1 MKMRW
6 LTAIAL
12 GLGLTAQ
19 GQTLFTYG
27 THKAD
32 AKEFLRA
39 FSKNNQATEDNKA
52 SAMRQYLD
60 LYINSRLKIREA
72 YDRRYDTLPE
82 IKAEIGNLRDQIID
96 NYLSDPKALDRLSR
110 EAFARSQKDIHV
122 AHIFISLTNSS
133 GQLDT
138 TAARKKLEEVE
149 KRLARREDFGTVA
162 AKYSDDPSAASN
174 QGDLNYI
181 TAFTLPY
188 VLENVIYATP
198 VGKTSKPFTSRA
210 GYHIFKNLGERT
222 ALGRIKI
229 QQILLAT
236 VPGADAAAIQASARL
251 ADSLYQLLARGAD
264 FAKLATTYSNDL
276 VSSIANGNVPEIAVG
291 QYDPAFEQYI
301 AGLKPGQLNK
311 PFQSKHGFHIVKLL
325 EVKPVSTTADEATLE
340 ALQQKVMTDDRWKT
354 ARDFIYTRVGQKPGL
369 RKATLSETALWAISD
384 SLLDYKP
391 AGLGRGLTPATVLF
405 TIGKQS
411 WRIADWI
418 QYAQMNRYRTDR
430 GGIKPYSELMDEF
443 RQQAMYQY
451 YRDHLEEYNED
462 FRLQMSEFTDGNLFF
477 EIMQQEV
484 WNKAQSDS
492 TALLALYQKNKANYY
507 WKESADAILFFCPDE
522 TVANNLMKELEKD
535 PAGWRRI
542 MEPLRDRV
550 VADSSRFEW
559 SQLPGFNGN
568 APKAGTH
575 TSAVINPTDNT
586 ASFAYIFKVYTIS
599 SPRSFEEAK
608 GLVMNDYQNV
618 LEAEWVKRLRAKYPV
633 KVNQQTFNSL
643 TR

>member
-6 LTAIAL
+6 LTAMAL
-12 GLGLTAQ
+12 GFSLTAQ
-19 GQTLFTYG
+19 SQTLFTYG

-32 AKEFLRA
+32 AKDFLRA
-39 FSKNNQATEDNKA
+39 FSKNNQAGPADKA
-52 SAMRQYLD
+52 NAMRQYLD
-60 LYINSRLKIREA
+60 LYVNSRLKIQEA

-82 IKAEIGNLRDQIID
+82 IKAEISNLRDQIID

-133 GQLDT
+133 GQTDT

-149 KRLARREDFGTVA
+149 KRLARGEDFGTVA
-162 AKYSDDPSAASN
+162 AKYSDDPSAAEN
-174 QGDLNYI
+174 RGDLNYI

-188 VLENVIYATP
+188 ALENVIYSTP
-198 VGKTSKPFTSRA
+198 AGKTSKPFTSRA
-210 GYHIFKNLGERT
+210 GYHIFKNLGERK

-229 QQILLAT
+229 QQILLA
-236 VPGADAAAIQASARL
+236 VPPGADAAAVQASSRL
-251 ADSLYQLLARGAD
+251 ADSLYKQLATGAD

-301 AGLKPGQLNK
+301 AGLTPGILNK

-325 EVKPVSTTADEATLE
+325 EIKPVSTTADEATLE

-354 ARDFIYTRVGQKPGL
+354 ARDFIYARVGQKPGL
-369 RKATLSETALWAISD
+369 RRATISETALWAISD

-391 AGLGRGLTPATVLF
+391 AGLGRSLTPATVVF

-484 WNKAQSDS
+484 WNKAQADS
-492 TALLALYQKNKANYY
+492 MALLSLYQKNKDHYY

-522 TVANNLMKELEKD
+522 TTAGNLMKELEKD

-559 SQLPGFNGN
+559 SQLPGLNGN

-575 TSAVINPTDNT
+575 TATVINPTDNT
-586 ASFAYIFKVYTIS
+586 ASFAYIFKVYTTA

-608 GLVMNDYQNV
+608 GLVMNDYQNI
-618 LEAEWVKRLRAKYPV
+618 LEAEWIKRLRAKYPV
-633 KVNQQTFNSL
+633 KVNQQTLNSL
-643 TR
+643 TK

>member
-6 LTAIAL
+6 LTAVAL
-12 GLGLTAQ
+12 GFSLTAQ
-19 GQTLFTYG
+19 AQTLFTYG

-39 FSKNNQATEDNKA
+39 FSKNNQAAEGDKA
-52 SAMRQYLD
+52 NAMRQYLD
-60 LYINSRLKIREA
+60 LYINSRLKIQEA

-82 IKAEIGNLRDQIID
+82 IKAEISNLRDQIID

-122 AHIFISLTNSS
+122 AHIFISLTSSS
-133 GQLDT
+133 GQIDT
-138 TAARKKLEEVE
+138 VAARKKLEEVE
-149 KRLARREDFGTVA
+149 KRLARGEDFATVA
-162 AKYSDDPSAASN
+162 TRYSDDPSAASN
-174 QGDLNYI
+174 HGDLNYI
-181 TAFTLPY
+181 TVFTLPY
-188 VLENVIYATP
+188 ALENVIYSTP
-198 VGKTSKPFTSRA
+198 AGKISKPFTSRA
-210 GYHIFKNLGERT
+210 GYHIFKNLGERK

-229 QQILLAT
+229 QQILLA
-236 VPGADAAAIQASARL
+236 VPPGADATAVQGSSRL
-251 ADSLYQLLARGAD
+251 ADSLYQQLARGAD
-264 FAKLATTYSNDL
+264 FGKLATTYSNDL
-276 VSSIANGNVPEIAVG
+276 VSSIANGSVPEIAVG
-291 QYDPAFEQYI
+291 QYDPAFERYI

-325 EVKPVSTTADEATLE
+325 EIKPVSTTADDTTLE
-340 ALQQKVMTDDRWKT
+340 ALQQKVMTDERWKT
-354 ARDFIYTRVGQKPGL
+354 ARDFIYVRVGKKPGL
-369 RKATLSETALWAISD
+369 RKVNISETALWAISD

-391 AGLGRGLTPATVLF
+391 AGLGRGLTPATALF
-405 TIGKQS
+405 SIGNQS
-411 WRIADWI
+411 WHIAEWI

-462 FRLQMSEFTDGNLFF
+462 FRLQMNEFTDGNLFF

-484 WNKAQSDS
+484 WNKAQADS
-492 TALLALYQKNKANYY
+492 VALLSLYQKNKANYY

-522 TVANNLMKELEKD
+522 TIASNLMKELEKD

-559 SQLPGFNGN
+559 SQLPGLNGS

-575 TSAVINPTDNT
+575 TIAAINPTDNT
-586 ASFAYIFKVYTIS
+586 ASFAYVFKVYTTP

-608 GLVMNDYQNV
+608 GLVMNDYQNI
-618 LEAEWVKRLRAKYPV
+618 LETEWIKRLRAKYPV
-633 KVNQQTFNSL
+633 KVNQQTLNSL
-643 TR
+643 TK